1 MKKFLFLSAAA
12 VLSASTAF
20 SQCNTGGTNYGSA
33 PAPCVEV
40 GPVSADIAGFEV
52 WRGDI
57 YEITDVQAGAS
68 YSIDICQ
75 GTGGLAWTA
84 SLSAVAPSG
93 AIDAFG
99 TDAGS
104 PCELS
109 FTATE
114 SGTYQM
120 FVNEVGECPGVSQG
134 VDNGSP
140 RVTYFSGGSCLP
152 PVTTCEAGVNNGVSV
167 PVICPAELTVL
178 AISGMIVPNSPT
190 AGDAFIEF
198 TPTDPLNVSGLGGP
212 FVLTGFSAV
221 DLAGYGFDND
231 LNGVLSSNLFPVM
244 EGEWTIKG
252 FVTSVTGSYFDPLTR
267 CDSTDAVAT
276 VTFLTSADAGCVPVT
291 TCEAGI
297 LDQAAI
303 DGELCP
309 QETTDYIVTG
319 FTLPNSPVAGEY
331 ILEFT
336 PVPGSGAGGPFGV
349 NPDPSFVL
357 TIGAPAGT
365 ENGDFTIV
373 LDNELLNSTGVV
385 QPAMT
390 GDWSVRGAVF
400 AGGISA
406 CDSVPAVVINFKT
419 AAEFPC
425 GGPAP
430 CENPFPAVDESSLS
444 LVNNPSG
451 SITFS
456 WAPVLGQIGCQVNA
470 RIGDPV
476 TGTPNVSFIV
486 GGAGAS
492 SFTANAGALAPYQF
506 SPISFR
512 VRCGCQQGPTIAG
525 PFSSQLTTVIGL
537 SANPIIAM
545 TPEFSADRK
554 NFIGQ
559 TGGLQIASS
568 SELVNGFPN
577 YVNTEAGVQGT
588 ISKAATKTRT
598 SFDVFPNPSSGAVN
612 LKYAA
617 VSEGLVNVRVFDMV
631 GKAVADFN
639 MAVSEGSNF
648 LNLDLSSLDKG
659 IYVIEVLEGQMS
671 STSKVVMK

>member
-1 MKKFLFLSAAA
+1 MKKFLFLGAAA
-12 VLSASTAF
+12 VLSAFTAF

-40 GPVSADIAGFEV
+40 GPVSANIAGFEV

-75 GTGGLAWTA
+75 GTGGIAWTT

-120 FVNEVGECPGVSQG
+120 FVNEAGECPGVSQG
-134 VDNGSP
+134 IDNGVP

-152 PVTTCEAGVNNGVSV
+152 PVTTCEAGINNGVSV
-167 PVICPAELTVL
+167 PVICPAEQTVL
-178 AISGMIVPNSPT
+178 AISGAIVPNSPT
-190 AGDAFIEF
+190 AGDAFIQF

-331 ILEFT
+331 LLEFT

-357 TIGAPAGT
+357 TLGAPAGT

-390 GDWSVRGAVF
+390 GEWSVRGAVF

-430 CENPFPAVDESSLS
+430 CTAPYPAVDAASLS
-444 LVNNPSG
+444 LVENGSG

-456 WAPVLGQIGCQVNA
+456 WDAIPGQLGCQVNVLVGGGPQQA
-470 RIGDPV
+470 SV
-476 TGTPNVSFIV
+476 IV
-486 GGAGAS
+486 GGSTAS
-492 SFTANAGALAPYQF
+492 SFTAPAGQLTPFTTYD
-506 SPISFR
+506 FR
-512 VRCGCQQGPTIAG
+512 VRCGCQQTPTLIAG
-525 PFSSQLTTVIGL
+525 PFTNFVSIFYGL
-537 SANPIIAM
+537 GGSAIVS
-545 TPEFSADRK
+545 PELSTARK
-554 NFIGQ
+554 IHFGQ
-559 TGGLQIASS
+559 TGGLQIASAS
-568 SELVNGFPN
+568 DASNIFP
-577 YVNTEAGVQGT
+577 TEVDATTSVKGV
-588 ISKAATKTRT
+588 ISKRAAKTST
-598 SFDVFPNPSSGAVN
+598 SFDVFPNPSTGAVN
-612 LKYAA
+612 LKYEAG
-617 VSEGLVNVRVFDMV
+617 VKGLVNVRVFDMV

-639 MAVSEGSNF
+639 MTVNEGANF

>member
-1 MKKFLFLSAAA
+1 MKKFIFLGAAA
-12 VLSASTAF
+12 VLSAFTAS
-20 SQCNTGGTNYGSA
+20 SQCNTGGTNYGSV
-33 PAPCVEV
+33 PAPCAEV
-40 GPVSADIAGFEV
+40 GPVSVDIAGFEV

-57 YEITDVQAGAS
+57 YEFTGVQAGAS

-75 GTGGLAWTA
+75 GTGGTAWTT

-99 TDAGS
+99 TDGGS

-120 FVNEVGECPGVSQG
+120 FVNEAGECPGVSQSVNNG
-134 VDNGSP
+134 VP
-140 RVTYFSGGSCLP
+140 RVTYFSGADCAP
-152 PVTTCEAGVNNGVSV
+152 PITLCEAGTGDYSLTAASV
-167 PVICPAELTVL
+167 CPGESTELTVT
-178 AISGMIVPNSPT
+178 GMSIPNSPT
-190 AGDAFIEF
+190 TGGAAVQFSPGVGG
-198 TPTDPLNVSGLGGP
+198 TGGLEGI
-212 FVLTGFSAV
+212 FVITGYSIADFAPYVFDSDVNGILSANGLPP
-221 DLAGYGFDND
+221 LAGSWD
-231 LNGVLSSNLFPVM
+231 LQAYVYPDDVDVF
-244 EGEWTIKG
+244 TK
-252 FVTSVTGSYFDPLTR
+252 
-267 CDSTDAVAT
+267 CDSVVPSASVD
-276 VTFLTSADAGCVPVT
+276 FLTAGSPGCVAVT
-291 TCEAGI
+291 ACEAGTV
-297 LDQAAI
+297 DQAGI
-303 DGELCP
+303 DNELCP
-309 QETTDYIVTG
+309 QETTDYNITG

-331 ILEFT
+331 VLEFT
-336 PVPGSGAGGPFGV
+336 PVLGSGAGGPFGGEV
-349 NPDPSFVL
+349 DPSFFL
-357 TIGAPAGT
+357 TLGATAGT
-365 ENGDFTIV
+365 ENADVTVV
-373 LDNELLNSTGVV
+373 LDNELFNSTGAV

-390 GDWSVRGAVF
+390 GEWSIRGAVYSDDIF
-400 AGGISA
+400 P

-419 AAEFPC
+419 DSEFPC

-444 LVNNPSG
+444 LVNNANG

-470 RIGDPV
+470 RIGDPE

-492 SFTANAGALAPYQF
+492 SFSANAGALAPYQF

-545 TPEFSADRK
+545 TPEFSVERK
-554 NFIGQ
+554 NSFLQ
-559 TGGLQIASS
+559 TGGFQISS
-568 SELVNGFPN
+568 PSELINGFPN
-577 YVNTEAGVQGT
+577 NVNPAAGVQGT
-588 ISKAATKTRT
+588 ISKPATKTRT